1 MSSTQRLTQSSNTT
15 TCTRLK
21 HPLIQ
26 IPKKI
31 FSFRKLQIVE
41 TKFISQVETI
51 GDAYM
56 VASGIC
62 NQTVQ
67 WSEFLKYLLSKCVGD
82 PAWYN
87 PFDRNTSEK
96 RGLSRE
102 RDRKNVSETDG
113 DCQGDN
119 DGNGDGDGD
128 GDCDGDGDGDGDGPY
143 TMVITLELLCVKA
156 ERKVGGREKWHRA

>member
-1 MSSTQRLTQSSNTT
+1 M
-15 TCTRLK
+15 C
-21 HPLIQ
+21 
-26 IPKKI
+26 
-31 FSFRKLQIVE
+31 
-41 TKFISQVETI
+41 
-51 GDAYM
+51 GD
-56 VASGIC
+56 
-62 NQTVQ
+62 
-67 WSEFLKYLLSKCVGD
+67 L
-82 PAWYN
+82 AWYN

-113 DCQGDN
+113 DRQGDN